1 MRFIATALVFFFLAT
16 CSRTPQIEQ
25 TGLADWSRIV
35 GDQRGEVAVVLV
47 WATWCRTCLDLLPEF
62 VALEQS
68 ETYGDVAF
76 LTVTLDEHDNASAM
90 ADALALVQ
98 ERNAAFPHY
107 AFRTEIE
114 RAMHHL
120 GIEDVPTA
128 LVYDQGGEVRY
139 RLTGDPFDNEIS
151 IGDVEDA
158 IESLR

>member
-1 MRFIATALVFFFLAT
+1 MRFTAAALVFLVLAT
-16 CSRTPQIEQ
+16 CSRTPKIEQ
-25 TGLADWSRIV
+25 IGLDDWSRIV
-35 GDQRGEVAVVLV
+35 GARRGEVVVVLV
-47 WATWCRTCLDLLPEF
+47 WATWCRTCLDLLPDF
-62 VALEQS
+62 VALEQN
-68 ETYGDVAF
+68 ETYDGVAF

-107 AFRTEIE
+107 SFRAEIE
-114 RAMHHL
+114 RAMHQL
-120 GIEDVPTA
+120 GIEDVPA
-128 LVYDQGGEVRY
+128 VLVYDQGGEVRY